1 MGKRLSI
8 EAHLTAKELEQRY
21 RTARDGV
28 ERSQWQI
35 IWLLAG
41 GATSQGVA
49 AVTGYSLPW
58 IRELAKRANA
68 GGAGTARAGGG
79 PSPLSMDVPAGLRLS
94 ADRADPLVAAA
105 HHQPAGVR
113 GGARRLCRGR
123 RRRPAAAYRPRP
135 GSGRLAQQPAASGAG
150 GRTSDLVAALF
161 P

>member
-41 GATSQGVA
+41 GATSQEVA

-58 IRELAKRANA
+58 IRELAKRYNA
-68 GGAGTARAGGG
+68 RGADGIGDGRHRNPGHAFLLAAEQQTALVQALEG
-79 PSPLSMDVPAGLRLS
+79 PSPDGGRWSGPQVAAWIAGGVSHPVPAQRGWEDLRRAGL
-94 ADRADPLVAAA
+94 
-105 HHQPAGVR
+105 
-113 GGARRLCRGR
+113 
-123 RRRPAAAYRPRP
+123 
-135 GSGRLAQQPAASGAG
+135 
-150 GRTSDLVAALF
+150 
-161 P
+161 